1 MSRASLRSVRLAII
15 LVGGLSVRFA
25 QAEPTDLPAS
35 YAYNYG
41 EQETPRT
48 GAMAG
53 ATRALGNAT
62 SAVLQNPAGMS
73 SSRVYHIEAL
83 GQFTPEAARQVYGG
97 GIVDSTRRLAGAL
110 ALFGG
115 FIDPDGFDR
124 SFIDLRLALSFL
136 LSEEFSFGMAGRYLN
151 LDQEG
156 FGPLGDSR
164 ASGGLMDPDDAPDGR
179 DALVNTVTFDAG
191 VVLRATD
198 ELHFGI
204 LGQNLAYADHGL
216 LPTTVGGGVGY
227 GTEDFSVEVDG
238 LADFN
243 SWLEV
248 SGRVMAGGE
257 YLAGDHFPL
266 RLGYR
271 FDQGA
276 MSHELS
282 GGFGYIDRRFSV
294 EASVRRTLAGPSAT
308 MIHVG
313 LAYFLES
320 SGLIGIASQ

>member
-1 MSRASLRSVRLAII
+1 MPRAPLRCALFALTLAMGTATGSA
-15 LVGGLSVRFA
+15 L
-25 QAEPTDLPAS
+25 AEPSELPGS

-53 ATRALGNAT
+53 ATRALGNST
-62 SAVLQNPAGMS
+62 TAVLQNPGGMGL
-73 SSRVYHIEAL
+73 SRVYHIEAL
-83 GQFTPEAARQVYGG
+83 GQWTPEAARQVYGG
-97 GIVDSTRRLAGAL
+97 CIVDSTRRLSGAL
-110 ALFGG
+110 ALLGG
-115 FIDPDGFDR
+115 FIDPDGIDR
-124 SFIDLRLALSFL
+124 SYIDLKLALSFL
-136 LSEEFSFGMAGRYLN
+136 LSREFSIGLAGRYLN

-164 ASGGLMDPDDAPDGR
+164 ASGGLLDPDDAPRGR
-179 DALVNTVTFDAG
+179 DALVNTVNFDAG

-198 ELHFGI
+198 ELHFGVV
-204 LGQNLAYADHGL
+204 GKNLAYAANGL
-216 LPTTVGGGVGY
+216 LPTTLGGGIGY

-243 SWLEV
+243 SWLDI

-282 GGFGYIDRRFSV
+282 GGLGYIDRRFSV
-294 EASVRRTLAGPSAT
+294 EASVRRTLVGPSAT
-308 MIHVG
+308 FIFVG
-313 LAYFLES
+313 LAYHLES
-320 SGLIGIASQ
+320 SGLIGIGQ

>member
-1 MSRASLRSVRLAII
+1 LLTALLGIAAALGTGAGVAH
-15 LVGGLSVRFA
+15 
-25 QAEPTDLPAS
+25 AEPTELPAG

-53 ATRALGNAT
+53 ATRALGNST
-62 SAVLQNPAGMS
+62 SAVLQNPAGMGLT
-73 SSRVYHIEAL
+73 RVYHIEAL
-83 GQFTPEAARQVYGG
+83 GQWTPEAARQVYGG
-97 GIVDSTRRLAGAL
+97 CIVDSTRRLAGAL

-124 SFIDLRLALSFL
+124 SYLDLKLALSFL
-136 LSEEFSFGMAGRYLN
+136 LSKEFSFGMGGRYLK

-156 FGPLGDSR
+156 YGPLGDSR
-164 ASGGLMDPDDAPDGR
+164 ASGGLLDPDDMPQGR

-191 VVLRATD
+191 LVLRATD
-198 ELHFGI
+198 ELHIGVV
-204 LGQNLAYADHGL
+204 GKNLAYADNAL
-216 LPTTVGGGVGY
+216 LPTTLGGGVGY
-227 GTEDFSVEVDG
+227 GSEDFSIEVDG

-243 SWLEV
+243 SWLDI

-282 GGFGYIDRRFSV
+282 GGLGYVERRFSV

-308 MIHVG
+308 LIFVG
-313 LAYFLES
+313 LAYHLES
-320 SGLIGIASQ
+320 SGLIGIAQ

>member
-1 MSRASLRSVRLAII
+1 M
-15 LVGGLSVRFA
+15 GL
-25 QAEPTDLPAS
+25 T
-35 YAYNYG
+35 
-41 EQETPRT
+41 
-48 GAMAG
+48 
-53 ATRALGNAT
+53 
-62 SAVLQNPAGMS
+62 
-73 SSRVYHIEAL
+73 RVYHIEAL
-83 GQFTPEAARQVYGG
+83 GQWTPEAARQVYGG
-97 GIVDSTRRLAGAL
+97 CIVDSTRRLAGAL

-124 SFIDLRLALSFL
+124 SYLDLKLALSFL
-136 LSEEFSFGMAGRYLN
+136 LSKEFSFGMGGRYLK

-156 FGPLGDSR
+156 YGPLGDSR
-164 ASGGLMDPDDAPDGR
+164 ASGGLLDPDDMPQGR

-191 VVLRATD
+191 LVLRATD
-198 ELHFGI
+198 ELHIGVV
-204 LGQNLAYADHGL
+204 GKNLAYADNAL
-216 LPTTVGGGVGY
+216 LPTTLGGGVGY
-227 GTEDFSVEVDG
+227 GSEDFSIEVDG

-243 SWLEV
+243 SWLDI

-282 GGFGYIDRRFSV
+282 GGLGYVERRFSV

-308 MIHVG
+308 LIFVG
-313 LAYFLES
+313 LAYHLES
-320 SGLIGIASQ
+320 SGLIGIAQ

>member
-1 MSRASLRSVRLAII
+1 MPRPPVRCATVAIAFA
-15 LVGGLSVRFA
+15 LVAAAYPA
-25 QAEPTDLPAS
+25 QAEPSDLPGS

-53 ATRALGNAT
+53 ATNALGNAT
-62 SAVLQNPAGMS
+62 TAALQNPAGMG

-97 GIVDSTRRLAGAL
+97 CIVDSTRRFAGAL
-110 ALFGG
+110 SLLGG
-115 FIDPDGFDR
+115 FIDPDGIDR
-124 SFIDLRLALSFL
+124 SYIDVKLALSFA
-136 LSEEFSFGMAGRYLN
+136 LSQEFSFGMTGRYLN

-164 ASGGLMDPDDAPDGR
+164 ASGGLMDPDDAPEGR
-179 DALVNTVTFDAG
+179 DALINTVTFDAG
-191 VVLRATD
+191 VVLAATD
-198 ELHFGI
+198 ELHIGVV
-204 LGQNLAYADHGL
+204 GKNLAYADNGL
-216 LPTTVGGGVGY
+216 LPTTLGGGVGY
-227 GTEDFSVEVDG
+227 GTEDFSLEVDG
-238 LADFN
+238 IADFN
-243 SWLEV
+243 SWLNI
-248 SGRVMAGGE
+248 SGRFMAGGE

-276 MSHELS
+276 MSHEVS
-282 GGFGYIDRRFSV
+282 GGLGYIDRRFSV
-294 EASVRRTLAGPSAT
+294 EASVRRTIVGPSAT
-308 MIHVG
+308 MIYVG

-320 SGLIGIASQ
+320 SGLIGIAQ